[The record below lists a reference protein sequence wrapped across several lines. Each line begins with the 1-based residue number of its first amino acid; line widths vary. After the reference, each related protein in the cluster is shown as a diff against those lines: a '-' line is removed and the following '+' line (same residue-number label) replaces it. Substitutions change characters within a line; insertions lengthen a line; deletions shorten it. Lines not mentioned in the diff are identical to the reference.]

1 MRKALAGGPP
11 QLILQANAVNNLQC
25 AQFPAT
31 RCVLSQIVGNRLKLF
46 TYDSVKGIGTEIPN
60 TWVEGEASQF
70 NWSLSPDGNT
80 LVFPR
85 KVGPDG
91 QLYLRFLSI
100 ADGAERSVPVKG
112 LAVCGGVDWAPDGKS
127 VWATGKRLTDSYAL
141 MKVSVQGKSEMVLE
155 EKNMILGWAIP
166 SPDGQHLA
174 LWEASGSA
182 NVWMLENF

>member
-1 MRKALAGGPP
+1 
-11 QLILQANAVNNLQC
+11 
-25 AQFPAT
+25 
-31 RCVLSQIVGNRLKLF
+31 
-46 TYDSVKGIGTEIPN
+46 
-60 TWVEGEASQF
+60 
-70 NWSLSPDGNT
+70 
-80 LVFPR
+80 
-85 KVGPDG
+85 
-91 QLYLRFLSI
+91 
-100 ADGAERSVPVKG
+100 
-112 LAVCGGVDWAPDGKS
+112 VDWAPDGKS